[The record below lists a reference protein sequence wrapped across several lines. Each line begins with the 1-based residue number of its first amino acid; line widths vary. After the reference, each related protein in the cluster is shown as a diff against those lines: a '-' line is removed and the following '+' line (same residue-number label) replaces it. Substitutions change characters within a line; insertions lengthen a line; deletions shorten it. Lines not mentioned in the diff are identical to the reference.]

1 MHSCEIKNQIIKLR
15 IIFVIHDLVIQLFR
29 IKKIL
34 WSYDFDLAD
43 SYDLMICMTGFFVIQ
58 YKKTRD
64 PMIPTWKKLVIL
76 WSRNEHYSWSRDL
89 KKKKICD
96 LVISKFGKLLS
107 RDLKMQQPHDLVISD
122 LKKNDRMIWE
132 LIILWS
138 HYLWDCNICDPRNFS
153 SCWTIFAAVEKKYS
167 TLGNLNSR
175 PIRNTKVRAEAVG
188 LYFSWWNICST

>member
-1 MHSCEIKNQIIKLR
+1 MLKQPQSSVGRPSASFTQWQNLLKRHSCEIKNQIIKLR

-34 WSYDFDLAD
+34 WSYDFDFAD

-58 YKKTRD
+58 YKKARD

-96 LVISKFGKLLS
+96 LVISKFGKL
-107 RDLKMQQPHDLVISD
+107 VIP
-122 LKKNDRMIWE
+122 
-132 LIILWS
+132 WS
-138 HYLWDCNICDPRNFS
+138 QNAATSWSCDPI
-153 SCWTIFAAVEKKYS
+153 IFEIVTYVILAISRIVEQF
-167 TLGNLNSR
+167 LQL
-175 PIRNTKVRAEAVG
+175 
-188 LYFSWWNICST
+188 

>member
-1 MHSCEIKNQIIKLR
+1 M
-15 IIFVIHDLVIQLFR
+15 IHDLVIQLFR

-43 SYDLMICMTGFFVIQ
+43 SYDLMICMTGFFVIP

-64 PMIPTWKKLVIL
+64 PMIPTWTKIRDPVISKWALLMIPWSQEEENLWSCDLEIWKTRDPMISKCSNLMIL
-76 WSRNEHYSWSRDL
+76 WSQNQE
-89 KKKKICD
+89 
-96 LVISKFGKLLS
+96 
-107 RDLKMQQPHDLVISD
+107 
-122 LKKNDRMIWE
+122 KNDRMIWG

-153 SCWTIFAAVEKKYS
+153 YCWTIFAAVEKKYS
-167 TLGNLNSR
+167 ALGNLNSR

-188 LYFSWWNICST
+188 